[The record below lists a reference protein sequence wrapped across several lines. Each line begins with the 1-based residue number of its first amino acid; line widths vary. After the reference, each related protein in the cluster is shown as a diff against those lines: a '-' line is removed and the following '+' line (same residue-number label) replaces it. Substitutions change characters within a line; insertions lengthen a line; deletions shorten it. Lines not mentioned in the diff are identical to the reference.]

1 MSQPAASTAPSSS
14 ARPATDWDRTFAF
27 LLLRVWLAGRALV
40 AGLEKYAGTRV
51 TQEPLLDADGQPD
64 ISGAMIEVKQKVYAA
79 DYYQALPET
88 LKTQFSSEPLLPA
101 FLTTPFYSIL
111 GPALL
116 LLGLLLLLGVCTRW
130 TLLAMGLLYTS
141 LTVGLILIKQ
151 DSGIA
156 WLAIHVGLCALALVL
171 RPHNRFTLTRT

>member
-1 MSQPAASTAPSSS
+1 MSQPAPVSAA
-14 ARPATDWDRTFAF
+14 ARPATDWDRTSAF
-27 LLLRVWLAGRALV
+27 LLLRVWLAGRALF
-40 AGLEKYAGTRV
+40 AGLEKYAGTSV
-51 TQEPLLDADGQPD
+51 TQQPLLDTDGQPD
-64 ISGAMIEVKQKVYAA
+64 ISGAMIEVKQKVYSA

-88 LKTQFSSEPLLPA
+88 LKTQFSGEPLLPA
-101 FLTTPFYSIL
+101 FLTTPFYAAL

-116 LLGLLLLLGVCTRW
+116 VLGLLLLLGVCTRW

-141 LTVGLILIKQ
+141 LTMGLILIKQ
-151 DSGIA
+151 DSGVA

>member
-1 MSQPAASTAPSSS
+1 MSQPAPAPVSP
-14 ARPATDWDRTFAF
+14 AAPRPATDWDRTSAF
-27 LLLRVWLAGRALV
+27 LVLRVWLAGRALV
-40 AGLEKYAGTRV
+40 AGLEKYSGTRV

-64 ISGAMIEVKQKVYAA
+64 ISGAMIEVKQKVYSS

-88 LKTQFSSEPLLPA
+88 LKTQFSGEPLLPA
-101 FLTTPFYSIL
+101 FLTTPFYAAL

-116 LLGLLLLLGVCTRW
+116 VLGLLLLLGVCTRW

-141 LTVGLILIKQ
+141 LTMGLILIKQ
-151 DSGIA
+151 DSGVA